1 MTMLKHIVACCALM
15 VASGA
20 VASSQSPDGK
30 QMASAVGNSVAAD
43 AQAVAPV
50 AGGKTQAVAEK
61 KICRQLPSSYSRMTE
76 RVCLTA
82 KQWEQVERNQQ

>member
-1 MTMLKHIVACCALM
+1 MLKHIVACCALM
-15 VASGA
+15 AASAA

-30 QMASAVGNSVAAD
+30 QMASAVGNSVATD
-43 AQAVAPV
+43 AQPVAPV

-61 KICRQLPSSYSRMTE
+61 KICRQLPSSYSRMTQ

-82 KQWEQVERNQQ
+82 KEWEQVENDRD